1 MSIQNRMNEILNHTT
16 DAHQSSS
23 ELIEI
28 IKNSENQFHTFGVIL
43 SAIQDSNNNELQNLF
58 IHDFLTHY
66 ASVVRAR
73 FDRVSTEDMIESG
86 IEVFSAHQKN
96 LLSINPNLNAFNIL
110 EKAFSDKKEIYT
122 NAFNNLI
129 DFYNEK
135 NIDKEHLSNLSLLT
149 F

>member
-1 MSIQNRMNEILNHTT
+1 MSIQNRMNEILKHTT
-16 DAHQSSS
+16 DANQSSS
-23 ELIEI
+23 EFMKIV
-28 IKNSENQFHTFGVIL
+28 KSSENQFHTFGVIL
-43 SAIQDSNNNELQNLF
+43 SDIQDRNNNELQNLF

-86 IEVFSAHQKN
+86 IEVFSVHQKN
-96 LLSINPNLNAFNIL
+96 LVSINPNLNAFNIL

-122 NAFNNLI
+122 TAFNNLL

>member
-1 MSIQNRMNEILNHTT
+1 MSIQNQMNEILKHAT
-16 DAHQSSS
+16 DASQSSS
-23 ELIEI
+23 EFMKIV
-28 IKNSENQFHTFGVIL
+28 KSSENQFHTFSIIL
-43 SAIQDSNNNELQNLF
+43 SDIQDSNNHELKNLF

-96 LLSINPNLNAFNIL
+96 LVSINPNLNAFNIL

-122 NAFNNLI
+122 TAFNNLVS
-129 DFYNEK
+129 FYNEK